1 MSAKAIAFTHIVKKI
16 GDTEVSPMICYF
28 DVASRIGLRVG
39 IA

>member
-1 MSAKAIAFTHIVKKI
+1 MSAKAVGCIHIRKKI

-39 IA
+39 TA